1 MLELSVRQ
9 KNKLRIQLYST
20 GITFY
25 SLDSCCLIV
34 LILEKVVLANLQ
46 KGCDLHRD
54 FAASL
59 VYSLQLGS
67 AKWDAIESLI

>member
-1 MLELSVRQ
+1 MRQ
-9 KNKLRIQLYST
+9 KNKLRIQVYPT

-25 SLDSCCLIV
+25 SLDSCCLIL
-34 LILEKVVLANLQ
+34 LILEKVVLPNLQ

-54 FAASL
+54 FTASL

-67 AKWDAIESLI
+67 AKWDAIEPLI

>member
-1 MLELSVRQ
+1 MKQ
-9 KNKLRIQLYST
+9 KNKLRIQFYPT
-20 GITFY
+20 DITFY

-34 LILEKVVLANLQ
+34 LILEKVVLPNLQ
-46 KGCDLHRD
+46 KGYDLHRD